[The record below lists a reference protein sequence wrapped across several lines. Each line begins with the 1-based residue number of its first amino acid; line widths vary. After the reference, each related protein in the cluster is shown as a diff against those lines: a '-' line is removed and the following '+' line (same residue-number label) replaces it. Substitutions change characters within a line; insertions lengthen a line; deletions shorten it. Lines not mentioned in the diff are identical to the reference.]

1 MPSSSGDP
9 RRQRQHQVISIV
21 GRFLEHSRSYDFK
34 NAGNDEIYMRSAD
47 LMPRNLN
54 RRVEVIFPVREPKLI
69 RHLRDE
75 VLATYLADVVKARY
89 MQPHGTYQRDE
100 NRSAR
105 GAMNSQ
111 QRLIERA

>member
-1 MPSSSGDP
+1 MYLG
-9 RRQRQHQVISIV
+9 
-21 GRFLEHSRSYDFK
+21 
-34 NAGNDEIYMRSAD
+34 SAD

-54 RRVEVIFPVREPKLI
+54 RRVEVMFPVQDSKLI

-89 MQPHGTYQRDE
+89 MQADGSYAR
-100 NRSAR
+100 NRNRAVE

-111 QRLIERA
+111 RWLIDRAVRLAS